1 MLTNHRVKDVE
12 ASRGFLG
19 LWLLAALVLSVG
31 CGAGARGARPAYSVA
46 HGTSAPSAPPLPLL
60 PGEAAAPTPRQE
72 VSEEIYATQVTY
84 ELGPTRYDAEAP
96 APPPPPPPPE
106 RAPDLPPKAKVETS
120 AAAEPAKDARASTQ
134 GPLLVYRASF
144 LLSVYE
150 LDKTQATLTQAV
162 EGLGGYVAAQT
173 DTQLTLR
180 VPAPKFQQALRAVE
194 GAGKVRARNV
204 QASDVGDQYRDLEL
218 RLRTAELLR
227 ARLEAMMARTEKV
240 PEALAV
246 QTELERIVREIEQL
260 KGELRGLS
268 DRIAYSTLVVEF
280 RAESRPDLDDGNV
293 FRLPF
298 AWLDELGLHH
308 LLELSP

>member
-1 MLTNHRVKDVE
+1 PDR
-12 ASRGFLG
+12 
-19 LWLLAALVLSVG
+19 
-31 CGAGARGARPAYSVA
+31 
-46 HGTSAPSAPPLPLL
+46 
-60 PGEAAAPTPRQE
+60 
-72 VSEEIYATQVTY
+72 
-84 ELGPTRYDAEAP
+84 AP
-96 APPPPPPPPE
+96 A
-106 RAPDLPPKAKVETS
+106 LPPKAKVDSSTTPP
-120 AAAEPAKDARASTQ
+120 AAELAKDVQAQTP

-150 LDKTQATLTQAV
+150 VDKTQAALTQAV
-162 EGLGGYVAAQT
+162 SGLNGYVAVQT

-180 VPAPKFQQALRAVE
+180 VPAAKFQDAVRAVE
-194 GAGKVRARNV
+194 LAGKVRARNV

-240 PEALAV
+240 ADALAV

-260 KGELRGLS
+260 KGQLRGLG

-280 RAESRPDLDDGNV
+280 RAESRPELDEGNV

-308 LLELSP
+308 LLELAP